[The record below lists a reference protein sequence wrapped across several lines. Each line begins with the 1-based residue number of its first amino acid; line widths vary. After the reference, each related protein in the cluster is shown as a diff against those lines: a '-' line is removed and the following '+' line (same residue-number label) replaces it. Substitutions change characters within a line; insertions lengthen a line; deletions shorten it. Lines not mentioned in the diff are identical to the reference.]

1 MSETPAGAA
10 FGPYVFSLT
19 AEETR
24 VAAARAGLRRA
35 LAGGLIARHLAPL
48 AAFTLAL
55 LFIAI
60 LALTGFVPR
69 RPAEAALLIAA
80 AAFLIQRMATRRRFY
95 RLRRLAAS
103 EIEAL
108 GAAEQL
114 VLSVGETSLRLEGAS
129 APMTWEFADCL
140 EAEDA
145 GGLVY
150 LWPRQGAPAI
160 APTRVFRDAGEA
172 SQFAR
177 HLNARLPRGLARPAA
192 GH

>member
-1 MSETPAGAA
+1 MSETPPAVA

-19 AEETR
+19 ADETR
-24 VAAARAGLRRA
+24 AAGARAGLRRA

-48 AAFTLAL
+48 AAFVLAL

-60 LALTGFVPR
+60 LALTGFVPQ
-69 RPAEAALLIAA
+69 RPAEAALLIAG

-95 RLRRLAAS
+95 RLRRIGAA
-103 EIEAL
+103 EVEPL
-108 GAAEQL
+108 GAAQQL
-114 VLSVGETSLRLEGAS
+114 VLSVGETGLRLEGAGAS
-129 APMTWEFADCL
+129 MTWKFADCL

-150 LWPRQGAPAI
+150 LWPRQGAPAF
-160 APTRVFRDAGEA
+160 APTRAFRDAAEA
-172 SQFAR
+172 AQFVR
-177 HLNARLPRGLARPAA
+177 HLNARLPRGLAGLAA

>member
-1 MSETPAGAA
+1 MNETPPGAV

-19 AEETR
+19 VDETR

-35 LAGGLIARHLAPL
+35 LAGGLVARHLAPL
-48 AAFTLAL
+48 AAFTLAI

-60 LALTGFVPR
+60 LALTGFVPQ

-95 RLRRLAAS
+95 RLRRIAAS

-114 VLSVGETSLRLEGAS
+114 TLSVGATGLRLEGAK
-129 APMTWEFADCL
+129 APMNWEFANCL
-140 EAEDA
+140 DAEDA

-160 APTRVFRDAGEA
+160 APARVFRDAGET
-172 SQFAR
+172 SQFVR
-177 HLNARLPRGLARPAA
+177 YLNARLPRGLARPAG

>member
-1 MSETPAGAA
+1 MSETPPAVA

-19 AEETR
+19 ADETR
-24 VAAARAGLRRA
+24 AAGARAGLRRA

-48 AAFTLAL
+48 AAFTLAV

-60 LALTGFVPR
+60 LALTGFVPQ

-95 RLRRLAAS
+95 RLRRIGAV
-103 EIEAL
+103 EVEPL
-108 GAAEQL
+108 GAAHQL
-114 VLSVGETSLRLEGAS
+114 VLSVGETGLRLEGAG
-129 APMTWEFADCL
+129 APMTWKFADCL

-150 LWPRQGAPAI
+150 LWPRQGAPAF
-160 APTRVFRDAGEA
+160 APTRAFRDAAEA
-172 SQFAR
+172 TQFVR
-177 HLNARLPRGLARPAA
+177 HLNARLPRGLAGPAA